1 MSFLLSMIMVFG
13 VAFPDHVAVKTD
25 LKRNFNLV
33 SEKWIENTL
42 ELFALVY
49 FV

>member
-1 MSFLLSMIMVFG
+1 MSFFLSMIMVFG